1 MERGRTEATDER
13 DELVIHMLNYKST
26 SPLGLSM
33 DRRVVL
39 GLPVVRDLPSFY
51 N

>member
-13 DELVIHMLNYKST
+13 DELVIHWLNYKST
-26 SPLGLSM
+26 SPLLSM
-33 DRRVVL
+33 DRWVVL